1 MNAMERDDQIN
12 IRLTE
17 QRKHRWKEAAEGE
30 NRSLSEFIRWC
41 VELEL
46 RDGTHNNTEPRQN
59 DGELDAI
66 IESIQSLEATIDGG
80 PGSISHRLQAIE
92 GQLIDDP
99 HARELATAVYGLLP
113 AEDQLTTLPDFD
125 DPSARVGENGRV
137 VTGDPEHIA
146 QYMCYSPDIDAD
158 PSSTQVQQA
167 LDNLQADMHNV
178 HRLADGRYY
187 RS

>member
-1 MNAMERDDQIN
+1 MNVMERDDQIN

-17 QRKHRWKEAAEGE
+17 QRKARWKEAADDA

-46 RDGTHNNTEPRQN
+46 RDSAHSTTESSQN
-59 DGELDAI
+59 DGELDTI
-66 IESIQSLEATIDGG
+66 IESIQSLEATLGGG

-92 GQLIDDP
+92 GQLADDP
-99 HARELATAVYGLLP
+99 EARNLATAVYGLLP
-113 AEDQLTTLPDFD
+113 DEGQLTTLPDFD

-146 QYMCYSPDIDAD
+146 EYIRYSPDIDAD
-158 PSSTQVQQA
+158 PDSSKVRRA
-167 LDNLQADMHNV
+167 LADLQADMHNV
-178 HRLADGRYY
+178 HSLNGRYY